1 MWAKLIGAI
10 FGALFGEVREGI
22 KEKRAEASFEDRGAL
37 REANARLEE
46 NYREVMVAR
55 AIRDLI
61 ASDPD
66 YRKRV
71 REHYRDDN

>member
-1 MWAKLIGAI
+1 
-10 FGALFGEVREGI
+10 
-22 KEKRAEASFEDRGAL
+22 
-37 REANARLEE
+37 LEE